1 MVRSNLRVT
10 NEDDQRSCRHR
21 PQTEAIRIIID
32 STIKLL
38 PAVRIIELG
47 RGSIIEFEYDWV

>member
-32 STIKLL
+32 PIKLL